1 MVPDA
6 RLDSA
11 LHAEA
16 DEVLESL
23 LHFDPTKYGLPPFPP
38 DDDDMMTFID

>member
-6 RLDSA
+6 RLDVA
-11 LHAEA
+11 LHKGA

-23 LHFDPTKYGLPPFPP
+23 LDFDPRKYGLPPFPP
-38 DDDDMMTFID
+38 ESENA